1 MKRLYLVRHAKSSWD
16 HPGLDDFDRP
26 LNERGMRDALDMGKY
41 LAKLGVLP
49 DAIVTSPAV
58 RARQT
63 SEALAPAMRISVD
76 NLREDGRIYA
86 ASVPVMLEVIR
97 EWDETWNSVMMIGHN
112 PDIAE
117 LAMMLT
123 GEPVGRVPTCAVM
136 EIEMD
141 ATCWADILAECG
153 MLASKSTPKVIQDSA

>member
-49 DAIVTSPAV
+49 DVIVTSPAV

-63 SEALAPAMRISVD
+63 SEVLAPDMRIPVD

-86 ASVPVMLEVIR
+86 ASVPVMLEVMR
-97 EWDETWNSVMMIGHN
+97 GWDETWNRVMMVGHN
-112 PDIAE
+112 PGIAE
-117 LAMMLT
+117 MVVLLT
-123 GEPVGRVPTCAVM
+123 GEYIDHVPTCTVM
-136 EIEMD
+136 EIELD
-141 ATCWADILAECG
+141 ATCWADILPECG
-153 MLASKSTPKVIQDSA
+153 VLVSKSTPKAI